1 MKIVV
6 VGDRPVP
13 AERLKEAAELLETGE
28 EKQIVTL
35 SWGSP
40 DRAVL
45 QAQQLNVERNGPC
58 AEPYA
63 PGLDQE
69 IIDADVLM
77 THLAVVPGEI
87 IEKGRRLKLIG
98 TCRGGVEQIDL
109 AAATAR
115 KIPVLHVIR
124 NAEAVSEFTLGLIL
138 AQTRNIARAHAA
150 ITRGGWE
157 KDFTNSSFTYTLRG
171 KILGI
176 VGLGYIGR
184 LTAQKALALGMKVIG
199 YDPYVSQ
206 EELHSSGLDVEKV
219 SLEDLFE
226 RSDIVSLHL
235 KSTPET
241 EGMIGHEL
249 LGRMKRDAYLI
260 NTSRAAVVDRQ
271 ALYDL
276 LAAER
281 IGGAA
286 LDVFWEEP
294 LPPEDP
300 FRALP
305 NVTLTPHLAGTVVD
319 ALPRSPFLLADVI
332 NDYWRTGHSKM
343 QMNRF

>member
-1 MKIVV
+1 MENTS
-6 VGDRPVP
+6 G
-13 AERLKEAAELLETGE
+13 LE
-28 EKQIVTL
+28 KHRR
-35 SWGSP
+35 SARFP
-40 DRAVL
+40 RK
-45 QAQQLNVERNGPC
+45 
-58 AEPYA
+58 
-63 PGLDQE
+63 GL
-69 IIDADVLM
+69 
-77 THLAVVPGEI
+77 
-87 IEKGRRLKLIG
+87 
-98 TCRGGVEQIDL
+98 
-109 AAATAR
+109 
-115 KIPVLHVIR
+115 
-124 NAEAVSEFTLGLIL
+124 
-138 AQTRNIARAHAA
+138 
-150 ITRGGWE
+150 
-157 KDFTNSSFTYTLRG
+157 
-171 KILGI
+171 
-176 VGLGYIGR
+176 
-184 LTAQKALALGMKVIG
+184 IG

-206 EELHSSGLDVEKV
+206 EELRSSGLDVEKV

>member
-13 AERLKEAAELLETGE
+13 AERLAEAAKLLQTDEPL
-28 EKQIVTL
+28 QIVKLT
-35 SWGSP
+35 WGSP
-40 DRAVL
+40 ERAVL
-45 QAQQLNVERNGPC
+45 QAQQLNVERNGPR
-58 AEPYA
+58 AEAYA
-63 PGLDQE
+63 PGLDRA
-69 IIDADVLM
+69 IVDADVLM

-87 IEKGRRLKLIG
+87 IEKAERLKLIG

-109 AAATAR
+109 AAASAKR
-115 KIPVLHVIR
+115 IPVLHVIR
-124 NAEAVSEFTLGLIL
+124 NAEAVAEFTLGLIL

-150 ITRGGWE
+150 IAQGGWE
-157 KDFTNSSFTYTLRG
+157 KDFTNSAFTYTLRG
-171 KILGI
+171 RTLGI

-184 LTAQKALALGMKVIG
+184 LTAQKALALGMKVVG
-199 YDPYVSQ
+199 YDPYVSR
-206 EELHSSGLDVEKV
+206 EELHEAGLEIEKAE
-219 SLEDLFE
+219 LEELFGK
-226 RSDIVSLHL
+226 SDIVSLHL
-235 KSTPET
+235 KATPET
-241 EGMIGHEL
+241 ERMIGRDL
-249 LGRMKRDAYLI
+249 LGRMKQDAYLI

-271 ALYDL
+271 ALYDV
-276 LAAER
+276 LAAKR

-294 LPPEDP
+294 LSPEDP

-332 NDYWRTGHSKM
+332 NDYWRAGHSKM
-343 QMNRF
+343 QVNRF